1 MGSQQSGGARP
12 AVFWGRGLSSRDGD
26 RGRGR
31 ERSWGEPR
39 DECSPG
45 LSHRGA
51 AVSPLLPAHP
61 PATSRACVGPGRD
74 TDTVGRAAGPVPSGQ
89 WEPGPGPGPGTPAL
103 CASVPRALGVGGG
116 GRGAWLRRGA
126 AVKSRPGAGGQCHWQ
141 LSHSRWG
148 SQEPGVGG
156 PTVYFSLFSSSSSSN
171 RTPPALAPTSP
182 RLKR

>member
-1 MGSQQSGGARP
+1 MGSRQSGGAHP

-61 PATSRACVGPGRD
+61 PATSRACAGPGRD
-74 TDTVGRAAGPVPSGQ
+74 TDTAGRAAGPGPSGQ
-89 WEPGPGPGPGTPAL
+89 WEPGPDPGTPVL
-103 CASVPRALGVGGG
+103 CAPMQRALGVGGG
-116 GRGAWLRRGA
+116 GRGAWLRREAQPGGRGTVSLA
-126 AVKSRPGAGGQCHWQ
+126 AVTQPVGEPRAGGEGGNQ
-141 LSHSRWG
+141 LSTSP
-148 SQEPGVGG
+148 SFLPPLPQTEP
-156 PTVYFSLFSSSSSSN
+156 
-171 RTPPALAPTSP
+171 PPALAPASP